1 MKNIFAVLFTAVL
14 LLSLQ
19 SCRESTVE
27 VIKDAIK
34 LSEAELMDI
43 PAYDWYTST
52 KKYYETDPVIISEI
66 ESKFD
71 ADSFR
76 FLVFLSPCSI
86 CSAKQF
92 EAPRFVRALNDA
104 GIGEEFYEIY
114 TVPAFPES
122 EHPYMD
128 VLEINRLPGLYVLKN
143 DVPVYSILDT
153 LTEVP
158 SKSNF
163 TIERLLSEA
172 LDK

>member
-1 MKNIFAVLFTAVL
+1 MKNIFAVMFAAVL

-19 SCRESTVE
+19 SCPKGAVE
-27 VIKDAIK
+27 TIEDPRI
-34 LSEAELMDI
+34 SEAELMDI
-43 PAYDWYTST
+43 PAFDWYTST
-52 KKYYETDPVIISEI
+52 KRYYETDPVFISEI
-66 ESKFD
+66 EAKFD

-104 GIGEEFYEIY
+104 GIGEEFYEFY
-114 TVPAFPES
+114 SLSAFPEG
-122 EHPYMD
+122 EYPYMD
-128 VLEINRLPGLYVLKN
+128 ILEIKRLPGLFVLKN

-158 SKSNF
+158 SKSTF